1 MAKKPGKVAV
11 KTAAKA
17 PAKASAEAPGA
28 KRSEWHPL
36 SDLRREVD
44 HLFDEFTSS
53 LPFGR
58 RKFDPES
65 FRLFPRFHDAAVP
78 AVDVVEEDRRFEI
91 TAELPGLTEKDIE
104 VSMSDHSLTIK
115 GEKKQEKEE
124 KKKDFY
130 LSERYYGAF
139 RRSFSLPEGVDSR
152 KIDATFKDGILRIS
166 LPKTAASQK
175 KERKIAITAK

>member
-11 KTAAKA
+11 KTAAKSA
-17 PAKASAEAPGA
+17 PKTAAKTPAA
-28 KRSEWHPL
+28 KGSEWHPL
-36 SDLRREVD
+36 LDLRREVD

-65 FRLFPRFHDAAVP
+65 FRLFPRFHDVTMP

-91 TAELPGLTEKDIE
+91 TAELPGLSEKDIE
-104 VSMSDHSLTIK
+104 VSMSDQSLTIK

-139 RRSFSLPEGVDSR
+139 RRTFSLPEGVDSD
-152 KIDATFKDGILRIS
+152 KIDATFKDGILTIN
-166 LPKTAASQK
+166 LPKTAAARK
-175 KERKIAITAK
+175 KEKKVAITAK